1 MQRFS
6 VCTSLRQS
14 RFVHARLVSLEIR
27 LCLIVVVFAC
37 RIFPMLFVL
46 TWTINI
52 ITCFFA
58 DGDVLGKCS
67 RGL

>member
-6 VCTSLRQS
+6 VCRSLGQS
-14 RFVHARLVSLEIR
+14 RFVHVSLEIP
-27 LCLIVVVFAC
+27 LCLIFVVLAC
-37 RIFPMLFVL
+37 CILLMLFVL

-52 ITCFFA
+52 ITFFA